1 MVNRSETKQNASV
14 TDYSPAAK
22 TVFGRSREEERPLPH
37 RGCQGPESAGGRR
50 LAEFALIAPIVIIV
64 MLVGVQFALI
74 GQAALAL
81 SQGASALARYAAV
94 NPGVVG
100 SNGTVTLTT
109 PIKQLLSSSI
119 LSNGGNDLTVTIAS
133 YTGTTTTTTSS
144 PQYTDRLVVS
154 LSYNA
159 ASKIA
164 LPNPFF
170 GVRFPTALS
179 ASDSQMYE

>member
-1 MVNRSETKQNASV
+1 M
-14 TDYSPAAK
+14 
-22 TVFGRSREEERPLPH
+22 
-37 RGCQGPESAGGRR
+37 
-50 LAEFALIAPIVIIV
+50 
-64 MLVGVQFALI
+64 
-74 GQAALAL
+74 
-81 SQGASALARYAAV
+81 

-100 SNGTVTLTT
+100 SNGTVTLTA

-119 LSNGGNDLTVTIAS
+119 LSHGGDDLTVTIAS
-133 YTGTTTTTTSS
+133 YSGTTTTTTNS
-144 PQYTDRLVVS
+144 PQYTDRLVVN

-170 GVRFPTALS
+170 GVSFPTALS